1 MGKKLKFSYKQ
12 QLALSW
18 WYPTSKYSNCDAI
31 ICDGAIRSGKSF
43 AMFISFVLWTFA
55 SFKNQT
61 FAICGKTVT
70 SLNRNL
76 ISPMVDYL
84 NKNGFECEFKPSK
97 NKLTIT
103 FNKKTNTYYLFG
115 GKDEGSAAL
124 IQGITLAGVLFDEV
138 VLMPQTFVEQA
149 LARCSIN
156 GSKFWFNCNPAHPNH
171 WFYKNWV
178 SQTKQ
183 KNVFYLHFKMQ
194 DNPSLSKH
202 IIKRYKSLYSGTFY
216 ERFVEGKWCVPSGLV
231 YPMFNEKKHLLS
243 ELPTSF
249 EKYYVSCDYGTVNP
263 MSMGL
268 WGKSQ
273 GKWYR
278 IREKYYSS
286 KISGLLKTD
295 EEYYQDLLDLVKD
308 VKIEAVVIDPSA
320 ASFSQCIRYHN
331 KFQVIAAKN
340 DVSDGIYNVTKALYS
355 GIIYFHES
363 CKDSIR
369 EFYLYQWNEAS
380 NTPKKIDDHAMDDIR
395 YFVNTIIKE
404 QKNFLDI
411 GFVSTIS
418 YKSQEINKR

>member
-1 MGKKLKFSYKQ
+1 MGKKLKLSYKQ

-308 VKIEAVVIDPSA
+308 VKIESVVIDPSA

-340 DVSDGIYNVTKALYS
+340 DVSDGIYNVTKALNS

-395 YFVNTIIKE
+395 YFVSTIIKE

>member
-1 MGKKLKFSYKQ
+1 MGKQLKFSYKQ

-18 WYPTSKYSNCDAI
+18 WYPTSKYSDCDAI

-380 NTPKKIDDHAMDDIR
+380 NTPQKIDDHAMDDIR
-395 YFVNTIIKE
+395 YFVSTIIKE
-404 QKNFLDI
+404 QKNCLDI
-411 GFVSTIS
+411 GFVSTIA

>member
-1 MGKKLKFSYKQ
+1 MTKQLKFSYKQ
-12 QLALSW
+12 QLVLSW
-18 WYPTSKYSNCDAI
+18 WYPTSKYSGCDAI

-43 AMFISFVLWTFA
+43 VMFISFILWSFA
-55 SFKNQT
+55 SFVNQT

-84 NKNGFECEFKPSK
+84 NTNGFECDFKTSK
-97 NKLTIT
+97 NKLTIR

-149 LARCSIN
+149 LARCSVN
-156 GSKFWFNCNPAHPNH
+156 GSKFWFNCNPAYPNH

-178 SQTKQ
+178 SQTQQ

-194 DNPSLSKH
+194 DNPSLSEN
-202 IIKRYKSLYSGTFY
+202 IVKRYQSLYSGTFY
-216 ERFVEGKWCVPSGLV
+216 ERFVEGKWCVSSGLV
-231 YPMFNEKKHLLS
+231 YPMFNEKKHIIS
-243 ELPTSF
+243 KLPVDF

-268 WGKSQ
+268 WGKMQ

-295 EEYYQDLLDLVKD
+295 EEYYQDLLDLVKG

-320 ASFSQCIRYHN
+320 ASFSQCIRHHN
-331 KFQVIAAKN
+331 KFEVIAAKN
-340 DVSDGIYNVTKALYS
+340 DVNKGICNVTKALNS
-355 GIIYFHES
+355 GTIYFHES
-363 CKDSIR
+363 CQDSIR
-369 EFYLYQWNEAS
+369 EFYLYRWDEVS
-380 NTPKKIDDHAMDDIR
+380 NSPKKLDDHAMDDIR
-395 YFVNTIIKE
+395 YFVSTVIE
-404 QKNFLDI
+404 EPKNYLD
-411 GFVSTIS
+411 FSFFSTIQ
-418 YKSQEINKR
+418 YKSMN